1 MRRVGIRNAQGKYLV
16 FLDADDYF
24 TESSVLDKLYQE
36 VEKNCLDVLS
46 FETELLY
53 EGEMKK
59 KDNKDFYYY
68 KTHFYPGIRNGKEFF
83 IDMMSNQEYCDS
95 ACLLLVKKDWMLKK
109 EICFYPGILYEDAL
123 FCMRC
128 FIMADRMAH
137 ISERFYTYR
146 IREKSIMTSNVRW
159 ENVRSRIVVYREILR
174 LIFLYGEED
183 SRLKEPM
190 TEYLLLIASHAKY
203 MDEFR
208 IDEPSDERLDSLDI
222 LLIKMME
229 LGKYRIEVNE
239 EVILAGLEKL
249 AADSEGVILYGAGE
263 VGRMF
268 FRFLDDKGLSRKV
281 LCYAVSEKT
290 DGTSTVDNIPVLSIN
305 EAVKM
310 PGQIV
315 LSVIAYKA
323 RTAMQKILEELG
335 VHQFQSFDQ
344 YIYRALRHYTQLSNI
359 INTQKEEK
367 NE

>member
-1 MRRVGIRNAQGKYLV
+1 
-16 FLDADDYF
+16 
-24 TESSVLDKLYQE
+24 
-36 VEKNCLDVLS
+36 
-46 FETELLY
+46 
-53 EGEMKK
+53 
-59 KDNKDFYYY
+59 
-68 KTHFYPGIRNGKEFF
+68 
-83 IDMMSNQEYCDS
+83 
-95 ACLLLVKKDWMLKK
+95 
-109 EICFYPGILYEDAL
+109 
-123 FCMRC
+123 
-128 FIMADRMAH
+128 
-137 ISERFYTYR
+137 
-146 IREKSIMTSNVRW
+146 MTSNVRW

-174 LIFLYGEED
+174 LIFLYGEVD

-323 RTAMQKILEELG
+323 RTAMQKILEGLG
-335 VHQFQSFDQ
+335 VHQFQIFDQ